1 MSNAAQHS
9 LDWYRCRLGK
19 ITGSRVGVIMG
30 KGKGTEFTKTG
41 ITYLNS
47 VAAEQMLPAPVVEND
62 ELFAI
67 YLEEMDS
74 TSKAMRIGTE
84 RESEARDLYEQIMD
98 CKVHETGCTD
108 SSFVKGF
115 ASSPDG
121 LVLED
126 GVVEGTI
133 EIKCPKPST
142 YLEYLSEIKDADSLL
157 SVNPEYYWQCMSHI
171 AVSSARWC
179 DFITYCPYN
188 RDPIHIVRIK
198 RDEDAIKKLHDRAQS
213 AISYV
218 QDKIN
223 GINN

>member
-1 MSNAAQHS
+1 MNIAPQHS

-19 ITGSRVGVIMG
+19 ITGSKVGVIMG
-30 KGKGTEFTKTG
+30 KGKGAEFTKTG
-41 ITYLNS
+41 LTYLNS
-47 VAAEQMLPAPVVEND
+47 VAAELMLPAPVVEND
-62 ELFAI
+62 DLFSI
-67 YLEEMDS
+67 YLDEMDS

-84 RESEARDLYEQIMD
+84 RESEARDLYEGIKD

-121 LVLED
+121 LILDD

-157 SVNPEYYWQCMSHI
+157 NVNPEYYWQCISHI
-171 AVSSARWC
+171 AVTSAQWC
-179 DFITYCPYN
+179 DFIVYCPYN
-188 RDPIHIVRIK
+188 QQPMHIVRIK
-198 RDEDAIKKLHDRAQS
+198 RDEDSIKKLHDRTQL
-213 AISYV
+213 AIEYV
-218 QDKIN
+218 HTKIK
-223 GINN
+223 GINH